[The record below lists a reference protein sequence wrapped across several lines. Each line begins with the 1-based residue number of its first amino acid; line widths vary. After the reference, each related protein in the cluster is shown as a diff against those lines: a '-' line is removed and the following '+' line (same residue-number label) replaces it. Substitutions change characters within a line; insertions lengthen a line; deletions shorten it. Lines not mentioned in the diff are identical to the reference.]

1 MAYAS
6 REKMENT
13 VFKLVDATNF
23 RAYGDGLIKSYMRG
37 FFFNFF
43 LFFKYH

>member
-23 RAYGDGLIKSYMRG
+23 GAYGDGLIKSYMRVIY
-37 FFFNFF
+37 